1 MRCTYVPYAHQTS
14 DWILAADPLLRH
26 TGTSHIEYRRIND
39 IVTFVQEGKKITAS
53 LSIKYTYTVSTSRFK
68 TDNPSKR
75 KKNILRKKTIP
86 HR

>member
-39 IVTFVQEGKKITAS
+39 VVTFVQEGRKNYS
-53 LSIKYTYTVSTSRFK
+53 LTFNKVHLRSVDIKVQ
-68 TDNPSKR
+68 N
-75 KKNILRKKTIP
+75 
-86 HR
+86 